1 MRDRKEWKALA
12 LTPDRVKKRLESVPR
27 SAQQNVV
34 MLNGDSSER
43 DADTHL
49 EFTRG
54 ETLPKQASKTG
65 ISLNGRAAIDRTV

>member
-1 MRDRKEWKALA
+1 MGPERVEGARA
-12 LTPDRVKKRLESVPR
+12 LTPDRERKDSSLSPLD
-27 SAQQNVV
+27 SAERRYV
-34 MLNGDSSER
+34 NGDSSEW

-54 ETLPKQASKTG
+54 ETLTKQASKTG